1 MNITMSY
8 YLDRIKN
15 GNLNNWRVRNMV
27 KMVNLEI
34 SDYRLTAMMERG
46 FTREYCNREANLLEK
61 RLEEAMKRGQ
71 KRLQ

>member
-1 MNITMSY
+1 MNITLSY

-15 GNLNNWRVRNMV
+15 GNLKNWRVRNMV

-34 SDYRLTAMMERG
+34 SDYRLTAMRERG